1 MIGTLL
7 ILFIVLPFVEL
18 YILIELGSSIGTL
31 PTLGIVVLTG
41 IAGAAL
47 AKHQGLSVLRRIQTE
62 MSFGQMPEDV
72 IFDGLLVLIGA
83 VLLITPGILTD
94 TTGFLFLI
102 PVTRKIFKKYLKV
115 WLNKRIKSGQM
126 VYYTQDN
133 YHM

>member
-72 IFDGLLVLIGA
+72 IFDGVLVLIGA

-94 TTGFLFLI
+94 TTGFLLLI

-115 WLNKRIKSGQM
+115 W
-126 VYYTQDN
+126 V
-133 YHM
+133 